1 MNSPTFKAIMIGAT
15 GATGSHLLLQL
26 LSNDKCVKITSIS
39 RRPSKIDKKNN
50 KKLNEILID
59 NMNDLSRTETAWKG
73 NDVFFNCI
81 GTTRTKAGS
90 ANKFLNIEFG
100 ISLEAAKMAF
110 NANIPHA
117 CLISA
122 KGVNHKIW
130 GPAFIHPL
138 FYMKIMGKKEQTIV
152 ENYKFKYAT
161 IFQPGMLSRLQ
172 SKDSLIEKFMQRKNI
187 KLRVDLL
194 AGAMIKEA
202 EGVILKRSI
211 DGIKYITGNNQI
223 LSILK

>member
-26 LSNDKCVKITSIS
+26 LSNDKCVEITSIS

-81 GTTRTKAGS
+81 GTTRTKSGS
-90 ANKFLNIEFG
+90 ANKFSNIEFG

-138 FYMKIMGKKEQTIV
+138 FYMKIMGKKEQTIIK
-152 ENYKFKYAT
+152 NYKFKHST

-172 SKDSLIEKFMQRKNI
+172 SKDSFIEKFMQRKNI

-211 DGIKYITGNNQI
+211 DGTKYITGNNQI

>member
-39 RRPSKIDKKNN
+39 RRPLKIDKKNN

-59 NMNDLSRTETAWKG
+59 NMSDLSSTETAWKD

-81 GTTRTKAGS
+81 GTTRSKAGS
-90 ANKFLNIEFG
+90 ANKFSNIEFG

-138 FYMKIMGKKEQTIV
+138 FYIKIMSKKEQTISK
-152 ENYKFKYAT
+152 NYKFKHTT

-194 AGAMIKEA
+194 AEAMINEA
-202 EGVILKRSI
+202 EEVNLKRSN
-211 DGIKYITGNNQI
+211 GAIKYITGNNQI

>member
-59 NMNDLSRTETAWKG
+59 NMNDLSSTETAWKD

-152 ENYKFKYAT
+152 NNYKFKYAT

-223 LSILK
+223 SSILK

>member
-26 LSNDKCVKITSIS
+26 LSNDKCIKITSIS
-39 RRPSKIDKKNN
+39 RKPLKIDKKNN

-59 NMNDLSRTETAWKG
+59 NMSDLSNTETAWKD

-81 GTTRTKAGS
+81 GTTRSKAGS
-90 ANKFLNIEFG
+90 ANKFSNIEFG

-110 NANIPHA
+110 NANIAHA

-122 KGVNHKIW
+122 KGVNHKIC
-130 GPAFIHPL
+130 GPSLIHPL

-152 ENYKFKYAT
+152 KNYKFKHTT
-161 IFQPGMLSRLQ
+161 IFQPGILSRLQ
-172 SKDSLIEKFMQRKNI
+172 SKDSFIEKFMQRKNI
-187 KLRVDLL
+187 KLRVDML

-202 EGVILKRSI
+202 EEVNLKRSN
-211 DGIKYITGNNQI
+211 DTIKYITGNNQI

>member
-59 NMNDLSRTETAWKG
+59 NMNDLSKTETAWKG

-81 GTTRTKAGS
+81 GTTRIKAGS
-90 ANKFLNIEFG
+90 ANKFSNIEFG

-138 FYMKIMGKKEQTIV
+138 FYMKIMGKKEQTILN
-152 ENYKFKYAT
+152 NYKFKYAT

-202 EGVILKRSI
+202 ERVILKRSI

-223 LSILK
+223 SSILK

>member
-39 RRPSKIDKKNN
+39 RRPLKIDKKNN

-152 ENYKFKYAT
+152 NNYKFKYTT

-172 SKDSLIEKFMQRKNI
+172 SKDSFIEKFMQRKNI

-223 LSILK
+223 SSILK

>member
-39 RRPSKIDKKNN
+39 RRPLKIDKKNN

-59 NMNDLSRTETAWKG
+59 NMNDLSSTETAWKG

-138 FYMKIMGKKEQTIV
+138 FYMKIMGKKEQTILN
-152 ENYKFKYAT
+152 NYKFKYAT

-202 EGVILKRSI
+202 EGVILKRYI

-223 LSILK
+223 SSILK

>member
-59 NMNDLSRTETAWKG
+59 NMNDLSRIKTAWKG

-138 FYMKIMGKKEQTIV
+138 FYMKIMGKKEQTILN
-152 ENYKFKYAT
+152 NYKFKYAT

-194 AGAMIKEA
+194 AGAMIKVA

-223 LSILK
+223 SSILK

>member
-39 RRPSKIDKKNN
+39 RRPLKIDKKNN

-59 NMNDLSRTETAWKG
+59 NMNDLSSTETAWKG

-138 FYMKIMGKKEQTIV
+138 FYMKIMGKKEQTILN
-152 ENYKFKYAT
+152 NYKFKYAT

-202 EGVILKRSI
+202 EGVIIKRSI

-223 LSILK
+223 LSIL

>member
-39 RRPSKIDKKNN
+39 RRPLKIDKKNN

-172 SKDSLIEKFMQRKNI
+172 SKDSFIEKFMQRKNI

>member
-39 RRPSKIDKKNN
+39 RRPLKIDKKNN

-152 ENYKFKYAT
+152 KNYKFKYAT

-172 SKDSLIEKFMQRKNI
+172 SKDSFIEKFMQRKNI

>member
-59 NMNDLSRTETAWKG
+59 NMNDLSSTETAWKD

-110 NANIPHA
+110 NANIPNA

-152 ENYKFKYAT
+152 NNYKFKYAT

-223 LSILK
+223 SSILK

>member
-152 ENYKFKYAT
+152 NNYKFKYAT

-211 DGIKYITGNNQI
+211 DGTKYITGNNQI
-223 LSILK
+223 SSILK

>member
-1 MNSPTFKAIMIGAT
+1 
-15 GATGSHLLLQL
+15 
-26 LSNDKCVKITSIS
+26 
-39 RRPSKIDKKNN
+39 
-50 KKLNEILID
+50 
-59 NMNDLSRTETAWKG
+59 MNDLSRTETAWKD

-90 ANKFLNIEFG
+90 ANKFSNIEFG

-138 FYMKIMGKKEQTIV
+138 FYMKIMGKKEQTILN
-152 ENYKFKYAT
+152 NYKFKYAT

-194 AGAMIKEA
+194 AGAMIKVA

>member
-39 RRPSKIDKKNN
+39 RRPLKIDKKNN

-59 NMNDLSRTETAWKG
+59 NLNDLSSTETAWKG

-138 FYMKIMGKKEQTIV
+138 FYMKIIGKKEQTILN
-152 ENYKFKYAT
+152 NYKFKYAT

-194 AGAMIKEA
+194 AEAMIKEA
-202 EGVILKRSI
+202 EKVHLKHSNET
-211 DGIKYITGNNQI
+211 IKYITGNNKI

>member
-39 RRPSKIDKKNN
+39 RRPLKIDKKNN

-59 NMNDLSRTETAWKG
+59 NMNDLSSTETAWKG

-138 FYMKIMGKKEQTIV
+138 FYMKIMGKKEQTILN
-152 ENYKFKYAT
+152 NYKFKYAT

-202 EGVILKRSI
+202 EGVIIKRSI

-223 LSILK
+223 SSILK

>member
-59 NMNDLSRTETAWKG
+59 NMNDLSKTETAWKG

-81 GTTRTKAGS
+81 GTTRIKAGS
-90 ANKFLNIEFG
+90 ANKFSNIEFG

-138 FYMKIMGKKEQTIV
+138 FYMKIMGKKEQTILN
-152 ENYKFKYAT
+152 NYKFKYAT

-202 EGVILKRSI
+202 EGVIIKRSV

-223 LSILK
+223 LSIL

>member
-26 LSNDKCVKITSIS
+26 LSNDKCVRITSIS

-59 NMNDLSRTETAWKG
+59 NMYDLSSTETAWKD

-152 ENYKFKYAT
+152 NNYKFKYAT

-194 AGAMIKEA
+194 ARAMIKEA

-223 LSILK
+223 SSILK

>member
-39 RRPSKIDKKNN
+39 RRPLKIDKKNN

-138 FYMKIMGKKEQTIV
+138 FLH
-152 ENYKFKYAT
+152 ENNG
-161 IFQPGMLSRLQ
+161 Q
-172 SKDSLIEKFMQRKNI
+172 
-187 KLRVDLL
+187 
-194 AGAMIKEA
+194 
-202 EGVILKRSI
+202 KRT
-211 DGIKYITGNNQI
+211 DNRRE
-223 LSILK
+223 L

>member
-1 MNSPTFKAIMIGAT
+1 MNPPTFKAIMIGAT

-26 LSNDKCVKITSIS
+26 LSNDKFVKITSIS
-39 RRPSKIDKKNN
+39 RRPAKIDKKNN
-50 KKLNEILID
+50 KKLNEKLID
-59 NMNDLSRTETAWKG
+59 NMNDLSRTEIAWKD

-81 GTTRTKAGS
+81 GTTRIKAGS
-90 ANKFLNIEFG
+90 VNKFSNIEFG

-138 FYMKIMGKKEQTIV
+138 FYMKIMGKKEQTILN
-152 ENYKFKYAT
+152 NYKFKHTT

-187 KLRVDLL
+187 KLRVDIL

-202 EGVILKRSI
+202 EGVYLNRLK

>member
-39 RRPSKIDKKNN
+39 RRPLKIDKKNN

-59 NMNDLSRTETAWKG
+59 NMNDLSRTETAWKD

-138 FYMKIMGKKEQTIV
+138 FYMKIMGKKEQTILN
-152 ENYKFKYAT
+152 NYKFKYAT

-202 EGVILKRSI
+202 EGVIIKRSI

-223 LSILK
+223 LSIL

>member
-26 LSNDKCVKITSIS
+26 LSNDKCAKITSIS
-39 RRPSKIDKKNN
+39 RRPLKIDKKNN

-59 NMNDLSRTETAWKG
+59 NMNDLSRTETAWKD

-81 GTTRTKAGS
+81 GTTRIKAGS
-90 ANKFLNIEFG
+90 ANKFSNIEFG

-138 FYMKIMGKKEQTIV
+138 FYMKIMGKKEQTILN
-152 ENYKFKYAT
+152 NYKFKYAT

-172 SKDSLIEKFMQRKNI
+172 SKDSFIEKFMQRKNI
-187 KLRVDLL
+187 KLRVDML

-202 EGVILKRSI
+202 EEVNLKRSNYA
-211 DGIKYITGNNQI
+211 IKYITGNNQI

>member
-1 MNSPTFKAIMIGAT
+1 MSSSSFKTIMIGAT

-39 RRPSKIDKKNN
+39 RSPLKIDKKSN
-50 KKLNEILID
+50 KKLNEILIY
-59 NMNDLSRTETAWKG
+59 NMNDLSSTDTAWED

-81 GTTRTKAGS
+81 GTTRSIAGS
-90 ANKFLNIEFG
+90 ANEFSNIEYG

-122 KGVNHKIW
+122 KGVDHKIW

-138 FYMKIMGKKEQTIV
+138 FYMKIIGKKEQTII
-152 ENYKFKYAT
+152 EDYQFKYTT

-172 SKDSLIEKFMQRKNI
+172 SKDSLIEKFMQRKGI
-187 KLRVDLL
+187 KLRVDML
-194 AGAMIKEA
+194 AEAMIKEA
-202 EGVILKRSI
+202 EEVNLKRLNN
-211 DGIKYITGNNQI
+211 GIKYITGNNQI

>member
-1 MNSPTFKAIMIGAT
+1 MNPLTFKAIMIGAT

-26 LSNDKCVKITSIS
+26 LSNDKFVKITSIS
-39 RRPSKIDKKNN
+39 RRPAKIDKKNN

-59 NMNDLSRTETAWKG
+59 NMSDLSRTETAWKG

-138 FYMKIMGKKEQTIV
+138 FYMKIMGKKEQTISK
-152 ENYKFKYAT
+152 NYKFRHTT

-187 KLRVDLL
+187 KLRVDML

-202 EGVILKRSI
+202 EGVYLNRLK

>member
-26 LSNDKCVKITSIS
+26 LSNDKCAKITSIS
-39 RRPSKIDKKNN
+39 RRPLKIDKKNN

-59 NMNDLSRTETAWKG
+59 NMNDLSRTETAWKD

-81 GTTRTKAGS
+81 GTTRIKAGS
-90 ANKFLNIEFG
+90 ANKFSNIEFG

-138 FYMKIMGKKEQTIV
+138 FYMKIMGKKEQTILN
-152 ENYKFKYAT
+152 NYKFKYAT

-172 SKDSLIEKFMQRKNI
+172 SKDSFIEKFMQRKNI

-202 EGVILKRSI
+202 EGVILKRPI

>member
-39 RRPSKIDKKNN
+39 RRPLKIDKKNN

-172 SKDSLIEKFMQRKNI
+172 SKDSFIEKFMQRKNI

-223 LSILK
+223 SSILK

>member
-59 NMNDLSRTETAWKG
+59 NMNDLSRTETAWKD

-81 GTTRTKAGS
+81 GTTRIKAGS

-152 ENYKFKYAT
+152 NNYKFKYAT

-223 LSILK
+223 SSILK

>member
-90 ANKFLNIEFG
+90 ANKFSNIEFG

-152 ENYKFKYAT
+152 ENYKFKHIT

-172 SKDSLIEKFMQRKNI
+172 SKDSFIEKFMQRKNI

-202 EGVILKRSI
+202 ERVILKRSI

-223 LSILK
+223 SSILK

>member
-59 NMNDLSRTETAWKG
+59 NMNDLSRIKTAWKG

-138 FYMKIMGKKEQTIV
+138 FYMKIMGKKEQTILN
-152 ENYKFKYAT
+152 NYKFKYAT

-202 EGVILKRSI
+202 ERVILKRSI

-223 LSILK
+223 SSILK

>member
-39 RRPSKIDKKNN
+39 RRPLKIDKKNN

-152 ENYKFKYAT
+152 NNYKFKYAT

-172 SKDSLIEKFMQRKNI
+172 SKDSFIEKFMQRKNI

-223 LSILK
+223 LSIL

>member
-59 NMNDLSRTETAWKG
+59 NMNDLSSTETAWKG

-81 GTTRTKAGS
+81 GTTRAKAGS

-138 FYMKIMGKKEQTIV
+138 FYMKIMGKKEQTILN
-152 ENYKFKYAT
+152 NYKFKYAT

-194 AGAMIKEA
+194 AGAMIKVA

-223 LSILK
+223 SSILK

>member
-1 MNSPTFKAIMIGAT
+1 MNPPTFKAIMIGAT

-26 LSNDKCVKITSIS
+26 LSNDKFVKITSIS
-39 RRPSKIDKKNN
+39 RRSAKIDKKNK

-59 NMNDLSRTETAWKG
+59 NMNDLSRTEIAWKD

-81 GTTRTKAGS
+81 GTTRIKAGS
-90 ANKFLNIEFG
+90 ANKFSNIEFG

-138 FYMKIMGKKEQTIV
+138 FYMKIMGKKEQTILN
-152 ENYKFKYAT
+152 NYKFKYAT

-172 SKDSLIEKFMQRKNI
+172 SKDSLIEKFLQRKNI
-187 KLRVDLL
+187 KLRVDIL

-202 EGVILKRSI
+202 EGVYLNRLK